1 MGYLGQ
7 ILEND
12 PVMANI
18 GRKWPLEAKQ
28 RPLEAKQRPESKN
41 FIKQKWLR
49 IEFYTRKPL

>member
-18 GRKWPLEAKQ
+18 GQKW
-28 RPLEAKQRPESKN
+28 PLEAKQRPESKN